1 MQNGGV
7 LKQLSYVLNLLNISN
22 MKEKTIVVPDVLGE
36 APEAV
41 ERFFAILHS
50 LSTGDPIA
58 LNLTA
63 VNWIR
68 PYGAINLLGMC
79 RYLKQLTK
87 SPVRLTGLQRSIHAY
102 LRRIDFFTCDAE
114 TVFTTDPFNA
124 ADDFGRSLS
133 SSNVLELF
141 PICVY
146 EDIYEV
152 ADRARRILAYWLGS
166 SSQGI
171 GNIVTL
177 LSEASS
183 NIVDHSGDTGVVT
196 IQKYER
202 KYHIEVTLAI
212 SDLGCG
218 IRKSLRAA
226 HGEISDTCAGYIEQ
240 ALAGLSARSGERGGQ
255 GLGAIQRIATES
267 GGSLYIRSEMG
278 SVLAQVSGTAARD
291 GLYFFPGTQVAITF
305 RSKLTN

>member
-1 MQNGGV
+1 MNEQ
-7 LKQLSYVLNLLNISN
+7 S
-22 MKEKTIVVPDVLGE
+22 IVVPDVLGE
-36 APEAV
+36 EPDAV
-41 ERFFAILHS
+41 ERFFAVIHS
-50 LSTGDPIA
+50 HSAAGPIT
-58 LNLTA
+58 LDLTS
-63 VNWIR
+63 VTWIR
-68 PYGAINLLGMC
+68 PYGAISLLGVC
-79 RYLKQLTK
+79 RYLKQLTHQ
-87 SPVRLTGLQRSIHAY
+87 PVRLTGLQSHIHAY
-102 LRRIDFFTCDAE
+102 LRRIDFFKCGTE
-114 TVFTTDPFNA
+114 TVYTTDPFNQ
-124 ADDFGRSLS
+124 ADDLGRSTS

-141 PICVY
+141 PISVY

-171 GNIVTL
+171 GHIVTL

-202 KYHIEVTLAI
+202 KYHIEVTLA
-212 SDLGCG
+212 
-218 IRKSLRAA
+218 
-226 HGEISDTCAGYIEQ
+226 GEVSDTCAGYIVQ

-278 SVLAQVSGTAARD
+278 SVLAQASDTVMRD
-291 GLYFFPGTQVAITF
+291 RLYFFPGTQVVITF
-305 RSKLTN
+305 RSKSAN